1 MKGKAQSEEFR
12 WGLAGHLMLAVIAVA
27 ILSLAMQSDGD
38 SVPGGVIATPVV
50 TSSPAATE
58 LVHGKSL
65 FTSETIIPYVF
76 FDARTPSAGPPT
88 VVSTQFTDLTTLTQI
103 RTDTTTEVLYRVPC
117 HERVEVWNR
126 TTWTVYL
133 QPNVGLQGNQWNE
146 TTPTM
151 TKALALTKL
160 GPLGGTDLPNSV
172 EWLRAEH
179 PEIFGQGGIWNVGV
193 IIEDDG
199 TYESAATLRS
209 EFTSGTGNFIILGR

>member
-1 MKGKAQSEEFR
+1 MKHEEFS
-12 WGLAGHLMLAVIAVA
+12 WGLARNLIVAVIVVGV
-27 ILSLAMQSDGD
+27 LSFVMQGGGD
-38 SVPGGVIATPVV
+38 SVPGGVIATPAV

-65 FTSETIIPYVF
+65 FTSETIIKYVF

-88 VVSTQFTDLTTLTQI
+88 VVSTQYTDLTTLTQI

-146 TTPTM
+146 TT
-151 TKALALTKL
+151 AA
-160 GPLGGTDLPNSV
+160 GGTPGDFRAGRDLERRCDHRGRRNV
-172 EWLRAEH
+172 CERGRAAKRVHEH
-179 PEIFGQGGIWNVGV
+179 DGEFHYSREIV
-193 IIEDDG
+193 
-199 TYESAATLRS
+199 
-209 EFTSGTGNFIILGR
+209 

>member
-1 MKGKAQSEEFR
+1 MRHEEFNWR
-12 WGLAGHLMLAVIAVA
+12 FARNLLLAVGVIAAVSFA
-27 ILSLAMQSDGD
+27 IQGGGD

-88 VVSTQFTDLTTLTQI
+88 AVSTQFTDLTTLTQI
-103 RTDTTTEVLYRVPC
+103 RTDATTEVLYRVPC

-151 TKALALTKL
+151 TKAMCLTKL

-179 PEIFGQGGIWNVGV
+179 PEIFGQGSIWNVGV

-199 TYESAATLRS
+199 TYVSAAELRS
-209 EFTSGTGNFIILGR
+209 EFTSTTANFIILGR